1 MKVSVCITVYNEEKS
16 ISRLIKSFLN
26 QTKKPGEI
34 VIVDGGSTDKTVEI
48 IRHWQKK
55 DKRVRLLVKK
65 CSRSEGRNLS
75 IELAKNKIIA
85 VTDAGCVPK
94 NNWLEKLILSFKND
108 KVEMVAGFY
117 KMTGDKPIQKAFS
130 VFLGVKKEDFDV
142 SFLPSTRS
150 VAFKK
155 ELWEEIGGFPEDLD
169 DTAEDT
175 VFNIKALDYG
185 VKMAHAKDAVVEW
198 GMPET
203 LRAGINKMYLYAK
216 GDAKSKVWKHP
227 SKGFAS
233 HNIRVFSIILRYCL
247 GIVLLIYSLRNPPLL
262 RLVILLIIFYIIWAF
277 RKVFIKTKSMESSV
291 WGVLIQFLSDL
302 MVTKGF
308 LSGINKKNY
317 FSNDK

>member
-233 HNIRVFSIILRYCL
+233 HNIRVFSIILRYIFGML
-247 GIVLLIYSLRNPPLL
+247 LLILSFTYPPLL
-262 RLVILLIIFYIIWAF
+262 YVLLGAITAYIIWVV
-277 RKVFIKTKSMESSV
+277 RKVYIRTQDISSAL
-291 WGVLIQFLSDL
+291 WGILIQFPSDFAL
-302 MVTKGF
+302 MKGF
-308 LSGINKKNY
+308 LAGYVNR
-317 FSNDK
+317 

>member
-233 HNIRVFSIILRYCL
+233 HNIRVFSIILRYIFGML
-247 GIVLLIYSLRNPPLL
+247 LLILSFTYPPLL
-262 RLVILLIIFYIIWAF
+262 YVLLGAITAYIIWVV
-277 RKVFIKTKSMESSV
+277 RKVYIRTQDISSAL
-291 WGVLIQFLSDL
+291 WGILIQFTSDFAL
-302 MVTKGF
+302 MKGF
-308 LSGINKKNY
+308 LAGYVNR
-317 FSNDK
+317 